1 MRGRARSAAATQLLR
16 SLVARSGL
24 DEDRIVVG
32 NLQSVDW
39 QSLTFTGERHEIALR
54 LSGPDARAALALLR
68 DGLADAEWRLSGHVV
83 ADILIV
89 GITAQDDGSI
99 VVEIEALTLAD

>member
-89 GITAQDDGSI
+89 GTTAQDDGSI